1 MHASKLNRPQV
12 KMNHAT
18 IRPFAS
24 ILECWSPKLCFYI
37 WRTIDRFCETL
48 LKGLWSSFVVY
59 IVEASKLESSLSY
72 DIMPKS
78 IDQDGEAFGRQH
90 DTSLYLLRW
99 SMVPSHDWIYFA
111 ITPFI
116 ELIIVPT
123 RQQKLGVYIC
133 TPPHGTHF
141 LYLECTKVE
150 RET

>member
-12 KMNHAT
+12 KMNHA

-78 IDQDGEAFGRQH
+78 IDQDGESFGTPH
-90 DTSLYLLRW
+90 DTLYLLWW
-99 SMVPSHDWIYFA
+99 SIDLSHDWAYFINCHFSKA
-111 ITPFI
+111 KVWIKI
-116 ELIIVPT
+116 EKSW
-123 RQQKLGVYIC
+123 QKIFC
-133 TPPHGTHF
+133 
-141 LYLECTKVE
+141 K
-150 RET
+150 